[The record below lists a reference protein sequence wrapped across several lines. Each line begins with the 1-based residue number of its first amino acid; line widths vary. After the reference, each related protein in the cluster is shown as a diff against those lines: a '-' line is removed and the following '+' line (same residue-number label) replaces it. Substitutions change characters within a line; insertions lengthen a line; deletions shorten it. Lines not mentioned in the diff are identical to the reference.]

1 MLKIDYFVVFRC
13 EQGNFLEGHQG
24 IDRKPIIAEHSVYH
38 DDRIEQKQNITDR
51 SDITTLLSVKD

>member
-1 MLKIDYFVVFRC
+1 MLKLDYFVVFHW

-24 IDRKPIIAEHSVYH
+24 IDRKTIIAEHSVYY

-51 SDITTLLSVKD
+51 SGITTLLSVKN